1 MWYKKRFFPQV
12 VVFAKYVANLSFS
25 ASCNVLILKVSLALK
40 IKIAVKAIG
49 VKLTWNSP
57 GKILGC

>member
-1 MWYKKRFFPQV
+1 VNTRNEKRFFPKV
-12 VVFAKYVANLSFS
+12 VVFAKYVAI
-25 ASCNVLILKVSLALK
+25 CNVLILKVPFALK

-57 GKILGC
+57 GKILGCLSN